1 MKWGMPLVFLSL
13 ATQTGT
19 FQVQSGSA
27 STTYSTMLYTKYDSL
42 LTNQEGQSIVEKA
55 GNGNTAFTLG
65 GNFVSGRYGAY
76 CL

>member
-1 MKWGMPLVFLSL
+1 MHLPRFQGEGIFCILTHEVGHAVGFLSL

-42 LTNQEGQSIVEKA
+42 LTNQEGSP
-55 GNGNTAFTLG
+55 
-65 GNFVSGRYGAY
+65 S
-76 CL
+76 